1 MGHAGLIVS
10 QRILVTGAD
19 GFIGSHLTEALV
31 RAGHS
36 VCAFALYN
44 SFGLRGHLDD
54 LPPEILSQIEI
65 VTGDIRDP
73 GCARNAVQG
82 CASVLHLA
90 ALIAIPYSY
99 QAPDSYVDTNIRG
112 TLNLLTAARDVGVTK
127 FVQTSTSEVYGT
139 AQYVPIDEKHPLNA
153 QSPYAATKVGA
164 DQMALS
170 FQRSFGM
177 PVAVIRPF
185 NTFGPRQSARA
196 VLPTIITQ
204 IASGQNEI
212 RLGNLNATRDFCYV
226 RDTVAGFLAVLESER
241 SVGEVINIGGDFEI
255 SIGEAAGL
263 IIELMGRQVPIR
275 VDEQRLR
282 PAASEVERLW
292 AATDKARSLTNWTPQ
307 FGGRDGFRRGLAETI
322 TWFSDRRNLQ
332 RYDAGRYHV

>member
-1 MGHAGLIVS
+1 
-10 QRILVTGAD
+10 
-19 GFIGSHLTEALV
+19 V
-31 RAGHS
+31 RSGRQ
-36 VCAFALYN
+36 VRAFALYN
-44 SFGLRGHLDD
+44 SFGTRGHLDA
-54 LPPEILSQIEI
+54 LPPEILSEIE
-65 VTGDIRDP
+65 VFSGDIRDP
-73 GCARNAVQG
+73 GCARAAVQDRD
-82 CASVLHLA
+82 AVLNLA

-99 QAPDSYVDTNIRG
+99 QAPDSYVETNIGG
-112 TLNLLTAARDVGVTK
+112 TLNLLTAARDLGVAK

-164 DQMALS
+164 DQMALA
-170 FQRSFGM
+170 FQRSFSL

-204 IASGQNEI
+204 IAAGKNEI
-212 RLGNLNATRDFCYV
+212 RLGNLTATRDFCYV

-241 SVGEVINIGGDFEI
+241 AVGEVINIGSDFEV
-255 SIGEAAGL
+255 SIGDAAQM
-263 IIELMGRQVPIR
+263 IVDLMGRQVPIR

-282 PAASEVERLW
+282 PTASEVERLW
-292 AATDKARSLTNWTPQ
+292 AATAKARSLTNWAPQ
-307 FGGRDGFRRGLAETI
+307 YSGREGFRRGLQETI
-322 TWFSDRRNLQ
+322 AWFSEPRHLE